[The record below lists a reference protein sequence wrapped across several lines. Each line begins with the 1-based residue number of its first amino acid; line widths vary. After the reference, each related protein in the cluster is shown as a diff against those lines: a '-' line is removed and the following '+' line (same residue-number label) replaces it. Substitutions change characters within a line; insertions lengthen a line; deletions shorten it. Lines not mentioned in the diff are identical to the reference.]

1 MKHQNSLFSG
11 INRAFA
17 VFSDETGTNT
27 MQMKP
32 RRKQDDRLL
41 KQLSRAERAR
51 QEQIRRQIFADQLFK
66 TV

>member
-1 MKHQNSLFSG
+1 MKHHSSLISY
-11 INRAFA
+11 IDRAIVA
-17 VFSDETGTNT
+17 VIDSTGTKT

-41 KQLSRAERAR
+41 KQLSRVERAR